1 MIDLNSKW
9 LIIILIVIILIVS
22 KVVLSVVVMLICC
35 YFRLIRLWN
44 IVVFYSAVLMKLKEL
59 MKVS

>member
-22 KVVLSVVVMLICC
+22 KVVCCVVVLIVSAINIFQFGVKNAMLI
-35 YFRLIRLWN
+35 
-44 IVVFYSAVLMKLKEL
+44 VVIDLM
-59 MKVS
+59 MK